1 MILLTTIK
9 EAHFVITDDTTA
21 YEICQTLLKRIAWR
35 LQYRIRAQHA
45 RELLIS
51 VESREQAAFSGSLVS
66 KLYVEDLIMQVPS
79 DKGRYI
85 LRRLILD
92 AMTEKEIA
100 AELQISQ
107 QAVNK
112 WKAKSIQIIREYLT
126 HSSQH

>member
-1 MILLTTIK
+1 ML
-9 EAHFVITDDTTA
+9 TDDATA
-21 YEICQTLLKRIAWR
+21 YEGCRTMLKRIAWR
-35 LQYRIRAQHA
+35 LQYRIRTQNA
-45 RELLIS
+45 RELLIPVDS
-51 VESREQAAFSGSLVS
+51 HGQSAFSGELVS
-66 KLYVEDLIMQVPS
+66 DLYVEELIMRVPS
-79 DKGRYI
+79 EKGRHI